1 VTASSTTV
9 SQAGAT
15 GVVSSGALDDV
26 GGVVDDVVDVVVDV
40 EAGGL
45 VDGSGG
51 FVDIGPERSVPP
63 PHPLTARTTTRVVH
77 RMAGP

>member
-1 VTASSTTV
+1 VTASSTSS

-26 GGVVDDVVDVVVDV
+26 GGVVDDVVDV

-63 PHPLTARTTTRVVH
+63 PHPLNARTTTRVAH